1 MNNEIL
7 IALLSLAGTLVG
19 SLAGI
24 LTSSR
29 LTTYR
34 IQQLEE
40 KVNKHNNLVERMV
53 AVEASAKSAHK
64 RIDEIKEEIAS

>member
-24 LTSSR
+24 LTSNR

-34 IQQLEE
+34 IQQLEN

-53 AVEASAKSAHK
+53 AVEASVKSAHK
-64 RIDEIKEEIAS
+64 RIDEIKEEIA